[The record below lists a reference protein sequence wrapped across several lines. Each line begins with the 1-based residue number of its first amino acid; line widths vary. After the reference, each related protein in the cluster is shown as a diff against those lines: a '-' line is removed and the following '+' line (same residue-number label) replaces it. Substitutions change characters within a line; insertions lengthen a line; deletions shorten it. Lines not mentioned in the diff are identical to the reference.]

1 MKGGE
6 IKPDLAARI
15 ILYSYCVTFHVSP
28 MEAYKTPAKLL
39 IDLLAIHGEA
49 KKIEAEE
56 IERTM
61 KKV

>member
-1 MKGGE
+1 
-6 IKPDLAARI
+6 
-15 ILYSYCVTFHVSP
+15 